1 MTRTDLLSR
10 ALTVLAL
17 ALAPAGCGKKKH
29 GTTVPGSDDGGGE
42 GDSAEADVPQEPDP
56 PQIADA
62 AHQVI
67 AGKYPEAIA
76 VLQPL
81 YADLKQRKQWRASG
95 LAGGWLAIAHA
106 QTVVENADEPSAHA
120 IAMADKTGDAEVVA
134 VAKLARGSYLLFTE
148 DFAAAEKALADAAS
162 AKPESSP
169 STYATVLRA
178 NALISGAFEKGD
190 DDDEKLVRPEN
201 LDTARDAL
209 TRAIEA
215 AKKTTDA
222 EALLGRIEEGLA
234 GLAEYKKDKATVCKH
249 AEAALGHYKAAQAS
263 SFLIEGPQRLASAA
277 KCSFA
282 ADGG

>member
-1 MTRTDLLSR
+1 MDLFARTVASLG
-10 ALTVLAL
+10 LAL
-17 ALAPAGCGKKKH
+17 ALAPLACGKKKD
-29 GTTVPGSDDGGGE
+29 GTTVPGDEGGGE
-42 GDSAEADVPQEPDP
+42 AGQTDGPDVPQEPDP

-81 YADLKQRKQWRASG
+81 YADLKERKQWRASG
-95 LAGGWLAIAHA
+95 LAGGWLAVAHA

-148 DFAAAEKALADAAS
+148 DFAAAEKALADAAA
-162 AKPESSP
+162 AKPDTSP
-169 STYATVLRA
+169 STYAIVLRA

-190 DDDEKLVRPEN
+190 DDDERLVRPEN
-201 LDTARDAL
+201 LDTARTAL
-209 TRAIEA
+209 AGATEA
-215 AKKTTDA
+215 AKKTADA

-234 GLAEYKKDKATVCKH
+234 GLADYKKDKPTVCKH

-263 SFLIEGPQRLASAA
+263 SFLIEGPTRLASSAR
-277 KCSFA
+277 CSFA
-282 ADGG
+282 PADGG